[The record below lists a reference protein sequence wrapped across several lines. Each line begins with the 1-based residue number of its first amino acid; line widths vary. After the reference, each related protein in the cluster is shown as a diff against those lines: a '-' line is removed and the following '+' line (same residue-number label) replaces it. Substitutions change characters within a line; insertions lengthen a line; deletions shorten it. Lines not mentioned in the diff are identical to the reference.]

1 MNSEIS
7 LLLEGLVPHDE
18 LERTHLDFT
27 KRWVAS
33 GAGLFRVQKPAT
45 PSPHLV
51 SYFLLVDPI
60 ENKVLLVDHRKACR
74 WLPTGGH
81 VEPGEHPRTTVERE
95 IVEEL
100 GIEATFLYEQPLFI
114 TVTETGG
121 LTPGHTDV
129 SLWYI
134 LVGDSSAQLEF
145 DPEEFSEIRWFSPD
159 EIPYERADPHLS
171 RCLQKLSSVRQNTS
185 QDPICSLE

>member
-1 MNSEIS
+1 MHTEIS
-7 LLLEGLVPHDE
+7 LLLNELVPHDL
-18 LERTHLDFT
+18 LEQTHLEFT
-27 KRWVAS
+27 KNWVES
-33 GAGLFRVQKPAT
+33 GIGLFRIEKPAT

-51 SYFLLVDPI
+51 SYFLLTDLTTN
-60 ENKVLLVDHRKACR
+60 EVLLVDHRKALC

-95 IVEEL
+95 CLEEL
-100 GIEATFLYEQPLFI
+100 GIEATFLFESPLFL

-134 LVGDSSAQLEF
+134 LTGDSSAKLQF
-145 DPEEFSEIRWFSPD
+145 DREEFADVRWFRPD
-159 EIPYERADPHLS
+159 EIPYKRADPHLL
-171 RCLQKLSSVRQNTS
+171 RCLQKLEKARLNTNHYH
-185 QDPICSLE
+185 ICSCA